1 MYTMEAKENRKISV
15 AQIKILS
22 ASKTTPANSYSN
34 ASARVPCKKK
44 ASTGVLPDPNQKCK
58 KTPNHSGSQCY

>member
-22 ASKTTPANSYSN
+22 ASKTTPTNYYSN
-34 ASARVPCKKK
+34 DSARVTRKKK
-44 ASTGVLPDPNQKCK
+44 ASTGVLPEPNQKCK
-58 KTPNHSGSQCY
+58 KTPKHSGAQCY